1 MVRRWLLLGG
11 LGMLVGPCTGIA
23 GERVARE
30 SAEATLRKAVAFFRQ
45 QVSVRGGYLWQ
56 YSADLT
62 LREGEGKA
70 AETTAWVQPPGTPS
84 VGQAYLDAYRLTGDA
99 YLLEAAREAAEALIL
114 GQLRSGGWDY
124 RIEFDPS
131 VRKKVAYRADGDD
144 AKGQNTSTLDDDT
157 TQAAL
162 RFMMNVDRELKFQ
175 DERLHEAVMFGLDS
189 LLRVQYPNGAWPQRF
204 VEPPD
209 PAKFP
214 VRKAAYPDSWS
225 RTYPKTDYREFYTFN
240 DNTIADT
247 IATMLEAARIY
258 GDGRYQ
264 QAAEKAGDFIILA
277 QMPDPQPAWAQQ
289 YDANMCPAW
298 ARRFE
303 PPAITGGESQGV
315 LRTLMTLYRNTGN
328 RKYLEPI
335 PRAIQ
340 YLKVSRL
347 GDGRLARFHEL
358 RTNKPLYFTKQYELT
373 YDSSDMPTHYAFIV
387 GSQLDSMEAAYQQ
400 LSTS

>member
-1 MVRRWLLLGG
+1 
-11 LGMLVGPCTGIA
+11 
-23 GERVARE
+23 
-30 SAEATLRKAVAFFRQ
+30 
-45 QVSVRGGYLWQ
+45 
-56 YSADLT
+56 
-62 LREGEGKA
+62 
-70 AETTAWVQPPGTPS
+70 
-84 VGQAYLDAYRLTGDA
+84 
-99 YLLEAAREAAEALIL
+99 
-114 GQLRSGGWDY
+114 
-124 RIEFDPS
+124 
-131 VRKKVAYRADGDD
+131 
-144 AKGQNTSTLDDDT
+144 
-157 TQAAL
+157 
-162 RFMMNVDRELKFQ
+162 
-175 DERLHEAVMFGLDS
+175 VMFGLDS

-400 LSTS
+400 LSTSTYQPPDAADRPASIRLTGSLASQAETAVRHLDSRGAWVEEGQLRHQAGPADRRVIRCDTFARNVKILSRFLAAK